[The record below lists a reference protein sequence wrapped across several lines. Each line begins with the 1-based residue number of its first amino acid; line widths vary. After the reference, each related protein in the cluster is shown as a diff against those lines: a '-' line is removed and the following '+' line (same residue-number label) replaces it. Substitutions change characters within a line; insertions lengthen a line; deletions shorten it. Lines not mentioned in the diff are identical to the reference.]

1 MGAGDAGT
9 PVVSVLMPT
18 YQQAD
23 FLPRALRS
31 LLDQRFTDW
40 ELVAVVDGS
49 RDNTEQLLREYA
61 DERFRIFTSVHNQ
74 GLGSALN
81 TATTHARGRYLAYLP
96 SDDVMDAD
104 HLSRAV
110 ALLDKDPEVYL
121 AYGGVRWRQAPPG
134 KLIRRFRATPT
145 LRDDIGAGCE
155 ANALRDRDDDPDGL
169 ALHSGNFL
177 ALVQAVHRRDLE
189 AGVRWTERHE
199 LVSDSL
205 ERDFWTGLLAAGA
218 RFGYTGAITTEWSDH
233 PDQHHKILAGRG
245 QHLSDPLE
253 LNNGL
258 SYYRQYYRV
267 PHQQRLNFQPVRSA
281 MAADEGER
289 YGPPAGSQ
297 HRHRDALPPSAPDG
311 LKILLVG
318 ALGYNPDR
326 FLALRERGHRLYGLW
341 MPQPSYS
348 ETAGPFPFGEVRDVF
363 YDEDWRA
370 EVRRI
375 KPDIIYGLLNWQVI
389 PLVREVLDAGFDAP
403 VAFQF
408 KESPEHAMQMG
419 YWPDLHRILTGC
431 AGRIFISAENRRHLE
446 FTIGTELPDDRVLIL
461 DGDQPRAQ
469 WMTDQWAPKL
479 SDTDGEPHTVCIGR
493 VFLDP
498 LPDLIAAGIHVH
510 LYGGTFIRW
519 ASSWSGTH
527 RQSRYLHLHPTVEPP
542 RWTAELSRYDA
553 GWGHVHT
560 SVNNGDLHRAEWR
573 DLNLPARIGTYAA
586 AGLPLI
592 HRDNTGHTVAV
603 ERLAQRYG
611 VGIPYH
617 DAPDLRDK
625 LRAEREHRTGHNAMV
640 KARPAFAFDHHADR
654 LIDFFRHLVSA
665 A

>member
-1 MGAGDAGT
+1 MAVSRDADDS

-18 YQQAD
+18 YQQAA

-61 DERFRIFTSVHNQ
+61 DERFRSFTSVHNQ

-110 ALLDKDPEVYL
+110 EVLEQDPEVYL

-145 LRDDIGAGCE
+145 LRDDIGPGCE

-189 AGVRWTERHE
+189 EGVRWTERHE
-199 LVSDSL
+199 LVSDSI

-233 PDQHHKILAGRG
+233 PEQHHKILAGRG
-245 QHLSDPLE
+245 PHPSDPLAVH
-253 LNNGL
+253 NGL

-267 PHQQRLNFQPVRSA
+267 PHQQRLNFQPVRSGVPVNE
-281 MAADEGER
+281 DERFGPLPAPP
-289 YGPPAGSQ
+289 PPA
-297 HRHRDALPPSAPDG
+297 ADG
-311 LKILLVG
+311 LKILFVG
-318 ALGYNPDR
+318 ALSYNPER
-326 FLALRERGHRLYGLW
+326 VLAFQERGHRLYGLW
-341 MPQPSYS
+341 SPKPPFFDS
-348 ETAGPFPFGEVRDVF
+348 TGPFPFGDIRDVF

-403 VAFQF
+403 VAFHL
-408 KESPEHAMQMG
+408 KESPTQAVQLGH
-419 YWPDLHRILTGC
+419 WPTLRHVLTRSD
-431 AGRIFISAENRRHLE
+431 GRIFISEENRRYLE
-446 FTIGTELPDDRVLIL
+446 FGIGSDLPDDRVLIL
-461 DGDQPRAQ
+461 DGDLPRAQ
-469 WMTDQWAPKL
+469 WMTEHWTPKL
-479 SDTDGEPHTVCIGR
+479 SDVDGEPHTVSMGR
-493 VFLDP
+493 VIMEP
-498 LPDLIAAGIHVH
+498 LAELVAAGIHVH
-510 LYGGTFIRW
+510 LYGSNFIRSATGW
-519 ASSWSGTH
+519 SSSH
-527 RQSRYLHLHPTVEPP
+527 AQSRYLHLHPTVEAPQ
-542 RWTAELSRYDA
+542 WTEELSRYDA

-560 SVNNGDLHRAEWR
+560 SVNGGEVRRAEWN
-573 DLNLPARIGTYAA
+573 DLNLPARIGTYAV

-592 HRDNTGHTVAV
+592 HRDNTGHAVAV

-611 VGIPYH
+611 VGIAYRDPQELH
-617 DAPDLRDK
+617 DK
-625 LRAEREHRTGHNAMV
+625 LQDERQHRTAHNAMV
-640 KARPAFAFDHHADR
+640 TARPLFSFDHHADR
-654 LIDFFRHLVSA
+654 LIDFFRHLIKER
-665 A
+665 